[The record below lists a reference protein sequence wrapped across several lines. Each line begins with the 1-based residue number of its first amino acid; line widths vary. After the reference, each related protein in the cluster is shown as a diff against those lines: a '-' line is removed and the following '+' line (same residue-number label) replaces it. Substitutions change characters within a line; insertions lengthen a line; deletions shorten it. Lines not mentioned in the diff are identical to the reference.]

1 MNPFVI
7 FGYMVWIVFTMLAW
21 IVGVGVTGEGISDE
35 DGPTFFGGVFV
46 LLIAMLS
53 SSFLLSMLG

>member
-35 DGPTFFGGVFV
+35 DAPTFFGGVFV